1 MVINR
6 QKRVRVAPRRL
17 EHFLACVR
25 RALRLPRSS
34 ATICLVSDAQIAKW
48 NRAYR
53 GKPKPTDVLSF
64 PALTE
69 TSPNG
74 SRLSCH
80 STCSERSRREPGRR
94 GDRCEESAV
103 RLLHDEHAK
112 KSKGKGIRHRHAF
125 RKDRAS
131 ALPNNRQPSGV
142 STPEA
147 NHYLGD
153 IAIAP
158 AVALRNAR
166 RAGHSLDDELRVL
179 ILHGVLHLLGY
190 DHETDHGEM
199 ERLEL
204 RLRRHLEIG

>member
-6 QKRVRVAPRRL
+6 QKRVRVAPQPL
-17 EHFLACVR
+17 EHFLSRVR
-25 RALRLPRSS
+25 RALRLPRAS
-34 ATICLVSDAQIAKW
+34 ATVCLVTDAQIAKW

-53 GKPKPTDVLSF
+53 GKSKPTDVLSF
-64 PALTE
+64 LASTDTP
-69 TSPNG
+69 PNG

-80 STCSERSRREPGRR
+80 SARPERCRREPGRR

-103 RLLHDEHAK
+103 RFLHDEHAK
-112 KSKGKGIRHRHAF
+112 NSRGKGIRR
-125 RKDRAS
+125 R
-131 ALPNNRQPSGV
+131 V
-142 STPEA
+142 SYRTLG
-147 NHYLGD
+147 HGSYLGD

-158 AVALRNAR
+158 AVARRNAR
-166 RAGHSLDDELRVL
+166 RSRRSLDDELRVL

-204 RLRRHLEIG
+204 RLRRRLEID

>member
-6 QKRVRVAPRRL
+6 QNRVRVALQPL
-17 EHFLACVR
+17 ESFLARVQR
-25 RALRLPRSS
+25 VVRLPRAS
-34 ATICLVSDAQIAKW
+34 ATVCFVTDAQIAKW

-53 GKPKPTDVLSF
+53 GKSKPTDVLSF
-64 PALTE
+64 PASTD

-74 SRLSCH
+74 SGLSCH
-80 STCSERSRREPGRR
+80 SEPGR
-94 GDRCEESAV
+94 GSDRCEESAV

-112 KSKGKGIRHRHAF
+112 KSKGKGIRHQHAF
-125 RKDRAS
+125 RKGRAS
-131 ALPNNRQPSGV
+131 ALANSRRLSGV

-147 NHYLGD
+147 GHYLGD

-166 RAGHSLDDELRVL
+166 RAGRSLDDELRVL

-199 ERLEL
+199 GRLEL
-204 RLRRHLEIG
+204 RLRRRLEIG

>member
-6 QKRVRVAPRRL
+6 QTRVRVACQPLDR
-17 EHFLACVR
+17 FLARVER
-25 RALRLPRSS
+25 VLRLPRAS
-34 ATICLVSDAQIAKW
+34 ATVCFVTDAQIAKW

-64 PALTE
+64 PADVQQAR
-69 TSPNG
+69 NG
-74 SRLSCH
+74 R
-80 STCSERSRREPGRR
+80 
-94 GDRCEESAV
+94 A
-103 RLLHDEHAK
+103 A
-112 KSKGKGIRHRHAF
+112 GKGNRR
-125 RKDRAS
+125 RTKPG
-131 ALPNNRQPSGV
+131 LPSNGR
-142 STPEA
+142 
-147 NHYLGD
+147 YLGD

-166 RAGHSLDDELRVL
+166 RAGRSLDAELRVL

-204 RLRRHLEIG
+204 RLRRRLEIG